1 MKHRVV
7 LLFVLLSIL
16 FMFQGI
22 STAATLP
29 EGADV
34 VAPYTGSEIKFLDL
48 EIPEPFQNVK
58 FGSSWDVKYCT
69 ADHFNSMQAGCTTL
83 DYDQTVNNRDEV
95 KGINKG
101 YYIVYAN
108 NSTCVFAID
117 DVKTRVIVV
126 PDEKSKYYGDKEPP
140 HTYTLKSESGTPLTG
155 KLDISGE
162 LLRVVSESQ
171 ENGEA
176 VGTYGY
182 SISYL
187 KLSEAH
193 AAKYELV
200 LDETVKFTIKPLEVK
215 IEWGK
220 NYFPYDGNSHA
231 PEATVSNLVKGDDC
245 VVTVE
250 GEQTEAIPASDVY
263 IATATGLTGAD
274 SSNYV
279 LPVPAPTW
287 RFRINPVKLTL
298 TWNTEVTEF
307 PYNGEE
313 QRPEFTLTG
322 CVGDDVEGDSVCK
335 AEFINENLTVTGN
348 KDAGTSYLAKAS
360 LNEGVTNY
368 TLSETAPF
376 EYTITKKPITIIWEG
391 YEEKQDRIKKPYD
404 GTAQHLTAVIKE
416 GDIVERDSC
425 VITISKTAT
434 DVSDGQ
440 VRARADFS
448 KKSGTYDS
456 CLKNYMITDENRF
469 QYFEI
474 TPFEAQVTWSNTE
487 VFYNGTEQKPSASY
501 EDVNGNTKN
510 VEPIMTVPV
519 VSVNAGDY
527 TASAESDDPNYRFS
541 EATASHVFTITPKTI
556 NVTWDTNTFVYN
568 GDIRRPEPSIADLET
583 VDADRCVIVAKGGE
597 TNASEMAYTA
607 TAQWAK
613 VSDVSCAS
621 NYTLENTTH
630 EYYITPKDL
639 TLTWAENVDHEY
651 DGEAYFPEFTL
662 TGCVGTDGDSDGIC
676 TAEFIKEYVNTT
688 DASVNVGTYMATVSM
703 GENQPNYKLTGET
716 DTSFAITPAQ
726 VNEILWSED
735 DPFTYNASAQA
746 PKAQY
751 RDVKGELVDAIVK
764 IKEQDQAINAGEY
777 VALAETGSDNYKF
790 TDSAITEKTFEIQKD
805 ALTVIPVSPL
815 SKRYGEYDPE
825 FKYKIINRNGD
836 NVQGLVEYP
845 GSMLTVDYKN
855 EEPKANHTYNFSLEK
870 MFLQDRFDA
879 NYKLVLAETPK
890 FQVLD
895 GENAITEFPESLN
908 VTYNGDDQVVI
919 SPAKAKFGTV
929 LYSWDQETWT
939 EDLPKWKNAGDTDTF
954 WYKVD
959 GGENHEDIAPTSLYA
974 TVLPATLTVTPDSKT
989 KVYGDTDP
997 ELTYEVSGNV
1007 EGEIPVFTGVLKRVT
1022 GEDAGTYKIGKGSL
1036 KLESNVDVNKNYVY
1050 EPTTGLSQNVLFT
1063 ITPLIAVIDWDQT
1076 TISFPYDGTEHIPTA
1091 VVNNLVEGDVCD
1103 VTVKGAQKNVGEYF
1117 ATATGLSNPNY
1128 ILPEGVV
1135 ETEFVITPA
1144 VLTVTPA
1151 DGQFK
1156 VWDGNAPAEIDYYVD
1171 GICGD
1176 DKPAFTGAL
1185 TIGDVYD
1192 AGEYPIQKGTL
1203 SLDDPNYSADFTFTE
1218 GVIYTIKKAPSSI
1231 TTAPAKVKDLK
1242 YNGEPH
1248 TLITAGAADGGEI
1261 WYRLTGVNDSYSTEL
1276 PQATDANEKYTV
1288 HYYVKGDKN
1297 HEDLGSEENPY
1308 NLVYVGIAPAEVT
1321 VKADDITITY
1331 GDPEPTLTATVT
1343 GLQGQDTE
1351 DLIVYELKREEG
1363 SNADTY
1369 VITASGEEEQG
1380 NYVVSFE
1387 SGTLTI
1393 NKAQSAFAAEPKGIA
1408 GLIYNGQ
1415 PQTLIEDGQTNDGEI
1430 QYRLVGGSG
1439 YSTELPQATDAN
1451 EKYCVQYYI
1460 KGDENHEDLGS
1471 AASPYNLVYVP
1482 IAQAD
1487 VTVAA
1492 EDKTIIYGEPEPKL
1506 TAKVEG
1512 LKGEDSEDLIEYT
1525 ISRESGDNVGEYVI
1539 TPAGE
1544 KSQGNYSVSFVPG
1557 KLTIG
1562 KASVTVKVVGR
1573 EVTEDYNGKVHSTMY
1588 DMFITSDPTNKYVL
1602 EYVKFVGTA
1611 WRIDETNADEYV
1623 LELKPADFENT
1634 NGNYEV
1640 TFETTNGKLT
1650 INKAEAT
1657 IIADDKTK
1665 VYGENDPELTAQV
1678 VGLYGDDTVSYM
1690 LTRAEGED
1698 VGSYEITASG
1708 EENQGNYH
1716 VNFING
1722 KLTISKAQPSIITEP
1737 KAISGLIYNGQ
1748 PQDIVEP
1755 GTADGGTIM
1764 YFFKGGEKSATP
1776 PQGTDAG
1783 EYSIYYYV
1791 QGDKN
1796 HEDLIDKNNTE
1807 DPYRYRGVKAAIKPA
1822 EVTVIADNKEKTYGE
1837 EDPVFTATV
1846 NGTFGSDTVAYT
1858 FSREGG
1864 EDVDSYEITV
1874 TGEENQGNYHVN
1886 FVGGTLTINKA
1897 MPTITVEPKAKEG
1910 LVYNGQPQ
1918 NLVEPGTA
1926 DGGTIMYFFK
1936 GGEKSATPPQGTDA
1950 GEYRV
1955 YYYVQ
1960 GDKNHSDLIDEN
1972 NTEDPYRYHG
1982 VKATIGQAEVT
1993 VTADDKEKTYGES
2006 DPVFTATVEGTF
2018 GSDTVA
2024 YTFSRESGED
2034 VGEYAINVTGEKS
2047 QGNYHVTFVPG
2058 KLTINKAKPTIT
2070 AEPKAIS
2077 GLIYNGQ
2084 PQDIVEPGTADGG
2097 TIMYFFKGGEKS
2109 ATPPQ
2114 GTDAGEYSIYY
2125 YVQGDK
2131 NHSDLIDENNTEDP
2145 YRYHGVKATIGQA
2158 EVTVTA
2164 DDKEKTYGES
2174 DPVFTATVEGTFG
2187 SDTVAYTF
2195 SRESGEDVGEY
2206 AINVTGE
2213 KSQGNYHVT
2222 FVPGKLTI
2230 NKAKPTITAEPKAIS
2245 GLIYNGQPQ
2254 DIVEPG
2260 TADGGTIMYFFKG
2273 GEKSPTPPQ
2282 GTDAGEYRVYYYVQ
2296 GDSNHYDLID
2306 ENNTDDPYRYNG
2318 VKVTIAQKEV
2328 TVTADDK
2335 TKRYGEQD
2343 PEFTA
2348 TVTGTIGDD
2357 TVTYKLS
2364 REAGENVGEYA
2375 ITPEGE
2381 VSQGNY
2387 TVIYVPGKLTI
2398 EKVPASIVTPPS
2410 ALTPAPIY
2418 NGEEQVLIDGGV
2430 ANGGVIWF
2438 RIQGESE
2445 YKGAWDLPKGKDA
2458 GEYVIEYFVI
2468 GDDNHTNYGSADEPF
2483 TMTAAIAPKPVHIIW
2498 GNTELTYNGEP
2509 QVPVAY
2515 VPDEEIENGDT
2526 VKVIYSDDSRKTD
2539 AGEGYI
2545 ATVIGLDN
2553 SNYTLAG
2560 DAQTETKFK
2569 ILPAKLVECN
2579 DTTADVCDYTA
2590 PKEIDDLFYNGKP
2603 QDLIIAGECREG
2615 LSCKFFYAKD
2625 EESFIAAKEVSED
2638 DYSEDIPQGT
2648 DAGTYTIYWR
2658 IISDANHIPVS
2669 GTLYPEISRTSLNT
2683 NTRIDVMPKEPY
2695 KFPFYYDGTPKEVT
2709 FTVVNNNNG
2718 EILENGVDYEVVLAD
2733 LSGIKA
2739 GVYSIVINGLG
2750 GYEGTKTA
2758 TWRIESVD
2766 EPAPFELHPLN
2777 GFWDRETN
2785 CSAFGCGQQLPATG
2799 FPTRFRMPL
2808 SVRPD
2813 GLKYEDL
2820 GMRLQIPALEVS
2832 VDLVGVPRIGRD
2844 WAIEW
2849 LGADAGILSGTSEP
2863 GRGYTMIAGH
2873 NHLNESEMGPFRN
2886 IGSLKQY
2893 DTIYITLEN
2902 GMNLPFSVYANELL
2916 RPDDYEAIAK
2926 IALEDPNSL
2935 VLVTCENESKDG
2947 GYLNRRVVFAK
2958 PF

>member
-1776 PQGTDAG
+1776 PQGTDA
-1783 EYSIYYYV
+1783 
-1791 QGDKN
+1791 Q
-1796 HEDLIDKNNTE
+1796 HLLLC
-1807 DPYRYRGVKAAIKPA
+1807 
-1822 EVTVIADNKEKTYGE
+1822 
-1837 EDPVFTATV
+1837 
-1846 NGTFGSDTVAYT
+1846 
-1858 FSREGG
+1858 
-1864 EDVDSYEITV
+1864 
-1874 TGEENQGNYHVN
+1874 TGRQ
-1886 FVGGTLTINKA
+1886 
-1897 MPTITVEPKAKEG
+1897 EP
-1910 LVYNGQPQ
+1910 
-1918 NLVEPGTA
+1918 
-1926 DGGTIMYFFK
+1926 
-1936 GGEKSATPPQGTDA
+1936 
-1950 GEYRV
+1950 
-1955 YYYVQ
+1955 
-1960 GDKNHSDLIDEN
+1960 
-1972 NTEDPYRYHG
+1972 
-1982 VKATIGQAEVT
+1982 
-1993 VTADDKEKTYGES
+1993 
-2006 DPVFTATVEGTF
+2006 
-2018 GSDTVA
+2018 
-2024 YTFSRESGED
+2024 
-2034 VGEYAINVTGEKS
+2034 
-2047 QGNYHVTFVPG
+2047 
-2058 KLTINKAKPTIT
+2058 
-2070 AEPKAIS
+2070 
-2077 GLIYNGQ
+2077 
-2084 PQDIVEPGTADGG
+2084 
-2097 TIMYFFKGGEKS
+2097 
-2109 ATPPQ
+2109 
-2114 GTDAGEYSIYY
+2114 
-2125 YVQGDK
+2125 
-2131 NHSDLIDENNTEDP
+2131 
-2145 YRYHGVKATIGQA
+2145 
-2158 EVTVTA
+2158 
-2164 DDKEKTYGES
+2164 
-2174 DPVFTATVEGTFG
+2174 
-2187 SDTVAYTF
+2187 
-2195 SRESGEDVGEY
+2195 
-2206 AINVTGE
+2206 
-2213 KSQGNYHVT
+2213 
-2222 FVPGKLTI
+2222 
-2230 NKAKPTITAEPKAIS
+2230 
-2245 GLIYNGQPQ
+2245 
-2254 DIVEPG
+2254 
-2260 TADGGTIMYFFKG
+2260 
-2273 GEKSPTPPQ
+2273 
-2282 GTDAGEYRVYYYVQ
+2282 
-2296 GDSNHYDLID
+2296 
-2306 ENNTDDPYRYNG
+2306 
-2318 VKVTIAQKEV
+2318 
-2328 TVTADDK
+2328 
-2335 TKRYGEQD
+2335 
-2343 PEFTA
+2343 
-2348 TVTGTIGDD
+2348 
-2357 TVTYKLS
+2357 
-2364 REAGENVGEYA
+2364 
-2375 ITPEGE
+2375 
-2381 VSQGNY
+2381 
-2387 TVIYVPGKLTI
+2387 
-2398 EKVPASIVTPPS
+2398 
-2410 ALTPAPIY
+2410 
-2418 NGEEQVLIDGGV
+2418 
-2430 ANGGVIWF
+2430 
-2438 RIQGESE
+2438 
-2445 YKGAWDLPKGKDA
+2445 
-2458 GEYVIEYFVI
+2458 
-2468 GDDNHTNYGSADEPF
+2468 
-2483 TMTAAIAPKPVHIIW
+2483 
-2498 GNTELTYNGEP
+2498 
-2509 QVPVAY
+2509 
-2515 VPDEEIENGDT
+2515 
-2526 VKVIYSDDSRKTD
+2526 
-2539 AGEGYI
+2539 
-2545 ATVIGLDN
+2545 
-2553 SNYTLAG
+2553 
-2560 DAQTETKFK
+2560 
-2569 ILPAKLVECN
+2569 
-2579 DTTADVCDYTA
+2579 
-2590 PKEIDDLFYNGKP
+2590 
-2603 QDLIIAGECREG
+2603 
-2615 LSCKFFYAKD
+2615 
-2625 EESFIAAKEVSED
+2625 
-2638 DYSEDIPQGT
+2638 
-2648 DAGTYTIYWR
+2648 
-2658 IISDANHIPVS
+2658 
-2669 GTLYPEISRTSLNT
+2669 
-2683 NTRIDVMPKEPY
+2683 
-2695 KFPFYYDGTPKEVT
+2695 
-2709 FTVVNNNNG
+2709 
-2718 EILENGVDYEVVLAD
+2718 
-2733 LSGIKA
+2733 
-2739 GVYSIVINGLG
+2739 
-2750 GYEGTKTA
+2750 
-2758 TWRIESVD
+2758 
-2766 EPAPFELHPLN
+2766 
-2777 GFWDRETN
+2777 
-2785 CSAFGCGQQLPATG
+2785 
-2799 FPTRFRMPL
+2799 
-2808 SVRPD
+2808 
-2813 GLKYEDL
+2813 
-2820 GMRLQIPALEVS
+2820 
-2832 VDLVGVPRIGRD
+2832 
-2844 WAIEW
+2844 
-2849 LGADAGILSGTSEP
+2849 
-2863 GRGYTMIAGH
+2863 
-2873 NHLNESEMGPFRN
+2873 
-2886 IGSLKQY
+2886 
-2893 DTIYITLEN
+2893 
-2902 GMNLPFSVYANELL
+2902 
-2916 RPDDYEAIAK
+2916 
-2926 IALEDPNSL
+2926 
-2935 VLVTCENESKDG
+2935 
-2947 GYLNRRVVFAK
+2947 
-2958 PF
+2958 